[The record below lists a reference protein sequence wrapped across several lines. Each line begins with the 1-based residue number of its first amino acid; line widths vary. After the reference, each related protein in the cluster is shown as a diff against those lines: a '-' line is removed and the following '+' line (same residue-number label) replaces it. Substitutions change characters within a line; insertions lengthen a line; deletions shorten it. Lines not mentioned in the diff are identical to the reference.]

1 MTRKSARPRA
11 FSARPGNSSR
21 AAALP
26 FERIDWENIRIF
38 NAVAEAGSL
47 RAAAARLQMSASAV
61 SSRIRSL
68 EAETGVVLFA
78 RQPNGVALT
87 AEGRGVAEIASS
99 MLRHARQLAHVS
111 AKSQPGLGKTVRVG
125 ATEGTG
131 AFWLI
136 PRMIDLESDADDL
149 TIDFVLKMDQP
160 KVADLEV
167 DLAVQLDRPDD
178 PELLVTHLGW
188 IHVVLFAS
196 QDYVASHG
204 RPDSVNDIAGHRF
217 IEFKAPQIPRV
228 VLGTHLQHLDAR
240 RFVRLKVNTSSGQLM
255 AAMYGAGVTALPSYS
270 NILTHGLVHVAP
282 DFRLT
287 RDVWLV
293 INPRS
298 ADQPHI
304 RTVIN
309 WIKRSFDQ
317 KRFPWFGK
325 AFMEPAD
332 VQRFLVER
340 GIETMFSAYRDLP
353 R

>member
-1 MTRKSARPRA
+1 M
-11 FSARPGNSSR
+11 
-21 AAALP
+21 P
-26 FERIDWENIRIF
+26 FDRLDWENIRLF
-38 NAVAEAGSL
+38 NAVAEAGSV
-47 RAAAARLQMSASAV
+47 RAAAVRLQMSASAV
-61 SSRIRSL
+61 SSRIRAL

-78 RQPNGVALT
+78 RQSNGVALT
-87 AEGRGVAEIASS
+87 SEGRDVAQIARS
-99 MLRHARQLAHVS
+99 MLGHARQLAQVS
-111 AKSQPGLGKTVRVG
+111 AKSQPGLGKTVKVG

-136 PRMIDLESDADDL
+136 PRMVDLESDADDL
-149 TIDFVLKMDQP
+149 TIDFVLKMDAP

-167 DLAVQLDRPDD
+167 DLAVQLERPDD
-178 PELLVTHLGW
+178 PQLLVTHLGW

-196 QDYVASHG
+196 PDYVASHG
-204 RPDSVNDIAGHRF
+204 TVDSVHEVAGHRF

-228 VLGTHLQHLDAR
+228 VLERHLPHLDAR

-298 ADQPHI
+298 ADLPHVRI
-304 RTVIN
+304 VIN
-309 WIKRSFDQ
+309 WIKRSFDP
-317 KRFPWFGK
+317 KRFPWFGE
-325 AFMEPAD
+325 AFMTPQE
-332 VQRFLVER
+332 VRRFMTDHR
-340 GIETMFSAYRDLP
+340 METMFSTYRDLP